1 MEKKQKKSL
10 NSVALMFIMIV
21 VIALLTY
28 IIPSGS
34 YTREVV
40 NGKSV
45 VDPTSFTY
53 TDSANISPFD
63 IVRAVPNGIA
73 NAVSMV
79 VAVLLIGGGMAVL
92 TKSDSLNIGISRIV
106 KKVGVNSGDIILVIL
121 ALIFAVLGAFLGF
134 AEGSIPFIPITL
146 SIAVT
151 LGYDPLVGCAI
162 VIVGAFAG
170 FIPGPTNPNTVGF
183 SQTLAGL
190 PMYSGMGYRMIILV
204 VYVVVCMI
212 YILRYAR
219 REKKNPAKSLVAEV
233 DASDLKFD
241 IDSFGTQKFELKHA
255 LSLLVLLGVLVTFVY
270 GASKLGWGFYDL
282 GALYVLMAVL
292 VGIFHKYSINTIAET
307 FIKGAQDMVPA
318 ALMFGVAYG
327 ISWIMTKA
335 NILDTLVYWASSV
348 LQGLPA
354 GITIIGVFIVI
365 ALINLVIPSGSGKA
379 MIVMPIV
386 LPLAQILHIESQVA
400 ILAYQFGD
408 GITNMCTP
416 LSGMVLLTVGMAHVP
431 YNKWLKFAMPLIG
444 ILIVISA
451 VFLLIAQSIGYC

>member
-1 MEKKQKKSL
+1 
-10 NSVALMFIMIV
+10 MFIMIV

-28 IIPSGS
+28 VIPSGS
-34 YTREVV
+34 YAREVV
-40 NGKSV
+40 DGRNIV
-45 VDPTSFTY
+45 NPESFEY
-53 TDSANISPFD
+53 TDSANISLFD
-63 IVRAVPNGIA
+63 IVRAVPNGIG

-92 TKSDSLNIGISRIV
+92 NKSDSLNIGISRVV
-106 KKVGVNSGDIILVIL
+106 KKIGVKSGDIILVVL
-121 ALIFAVLGAFLGF
+121 ALIFAILGAFLGF

-146 SIAVT
+146 AIAVT
-151 LGYDPLVGCAI
+151 LGYDPLVGSAI

-183 SQTLAGL
+183 SQTLAGI
-190 PMYSGMGYRMIILV
+190 PMYSGMGYRLVILA
-204 VYVVVCMI
+204 VYVVVCLA
-212 YILRYAR
+212 YILQYAK
-219 REKKNPAKSLVAEV
+219 RERKDISKSLVADV

-241 IDSFGTQKFELKHA
+241 LETFGTQKFELKHA
-255 LSLLVLLGVLVTFVY
+255 LSLLVLLGVLVSFVY

-282 GALYVLMAVL
+282 GALYVLMAIL
-292 VGIFHKYSINTIAET
+292 IGIFHKFSVNDVAET

-335 NILDTLVYWASSV
+335 TILDTLVYWASSV
-348 LQGLPA
+348 LKNLPA
-354 GITIIGVFIVI
+354 GITIVGVFIVI

-379 MIVMPIV
+379 MIIMPIV
-386 LPLAQILHIESQVA
+386 LPLAQILNIESQIA

-416 LSGMVLLTVGMAHVP
+416 LSGMVLLTIGMAHVP
-431 YNKWLKFAMPLIG
+431 YNKWIKFAMPLIG
-444 ILIVISA
+444 ILVVISA